1 MYFTDKEDR
10 YLSSID
16 RTGRPLT
23 QAVLTNIMETQM
35 ERDYIKGGA
44 FLIEDRT
51 ATEIFTPED
60 FTEEQRMIGE
70 TTREFV
76 DNEVRPN
83 LEAMEKHAWEIARE
97 LVHKAGELG
106 LLGSTIPEEYGGLG
120 LDQTTSVV
128 IAEMM
133 GRAGGFGTTFGADSS
148 IGLLPLLYFGSE
160 ELKKEWI
167 PKIVS
172 GETVTAYC
180 LTESGSGSDAQ
191 AAKTVA
197 RLTDDGQYYVLNGE
211 KMFISNGSFAD
222 VFIVFAKVDGEKDK
236 FSAFVVPRSENCR
249 PGAEEHKM
257 GIKSSSTTPLIL
269 SECKIPATN
278 LIGNVGDGAKIAFNI
293 LNVGRFKLGA
303 SVTGGAKLAIHE
315 SVRYANE
322 RQQFNK
328 AISSFGAIKHKIAE
342 MCVRT
347 WVSESI
353 TYRTVGMIDA
363 LIGDGA
369 SDDKKL
375 QSIEEYAVESSINK
389 VACSEALDYV
399 VDEMVQIYGGYG
411 YSADYPAE
419 KAYRDSRINR
429 IFEGTNEINRM
440 LIPGQLLRRAMKG
453 KLGLL
458 QAAKALQ
465 DEILNPQM
473 SFDEDTS
480 LLAAELKLA
489 RNAKKI
495 ALMVLGTA
503 AQKYMTELQNQ
514 QEVLLNCADII
525 MDAYQMESA
534 ILRTLKFADK
544 NGEGAAGRYIDMTQ
558 VFCNDA
564 IQRVEMKARNTLA
577 AIAEG
582 DEMRMLLTALK
593 RFTKNNSPINTVAAR
608 QRIAGVAIAANSYP
622 F

>member
-1 MYFTDKEDR
+1 
-10 YLSSID
+10 
-16 RTGRPLT
+16 
-23 QAVLTNIMETQM
+23 MEAQM
-35 ERDYIKGGA
+35 EKEYMKGGE
-44 FLIEDRT
+44 FLIAETTD
-51 ATEIFTPED
+51 IFTPED
-60 FTEEQRMIGE
+60 LSEEQRMIGE

-76 DNEVRPN
+76 DNEVYPQ
-83 LEAMEKHAWEIARE
+83 LPAMEQHAWEVARD
-97 LVHKAGELG
+97 LVKKGGELG
-106 LLGSTIPEEYGGLG
+106 LLGATIPEEYGGLG
-120 LDQTTSVV
+120 LDQTSGVV

-133 GRAGGFGTTFGADSS
+133 GRGGGFGTTFGAQTS
-148 IGLLPLLYFGSE
+148 IGVLPILYFGSE
-160 ELKKEWI
+160 ELKKRWI
-167 PKIVS
+167 PPIVS
-172 GETVTAYC
+172 GEIVTAYC

-191 AAKTVA
+191 AAKTTA
-197 RLTDDGQYYVLNGE
+197 KLTDDGQHYILNGE

-222 VFIVFAKVDGEKDK
+222 VYIVFAKVDGDKDK
-236 FSAFVVPRSENCR
+236 FSAFVVERSENCR

-269 SECKIPATN
+269 SDCKVPATN
-278 LIGNVGDGAKIAFNI
+278 LIGNIGDGAKIAFNI

-315 SVRYANE
+315 AVRYANE

-328 AISSFGAIKHKIAE
+328 PISGFGAIKHKLAE
-342 MCVRT
+342 MAIRT

-369 SDDKKL
+369 DNAKKM

-440 LIPGQLLRRAMKG
+440 LIPGQLMKRAMKG

-458 QAAKALQ
+458 QAASALQ

-473 SFDEDTS
+473 SFDEDTG
-480 LLAAELKLA
+480 LLAAETKLA
-489 RNAKKI
+489 ANAKKI

-503 AQKYMTELQNQ
+503 AQKYMMGLAEQ

-525 MDAYQMESA
+525 MDAYQMETA
-534 ILRTLKFADK
+534 ILRAKKLADA
-544 NGEGAAGRYIDMTQ
+544 NGEEMAARQVDMAA

-564 IQRVEMKARNTLA
+564 IQRIEMKARNTLA

-582 DEMRMLLTALK
+582 DEGRTLLVALK
-593 RFTKNNSPINTVAAR
+593 RFTKNNSPINTIAAR
-608 QRIAGVAIAANSYP
+608 QHIADVLIEANTYV

>member
-1 MYFTDKEDR
+1 
-10 YLSSID
+10 
-16 RTGRPLT
+16 
-23 QAVLTNIMETQM
+23 MEAQM
-35 ERDYIKGGA
+35 EKEYMKGGE
-44 FLIEDRT
+44 FLIAEQT
-51 ATEIFTPED
+51 AERPFTPED
-60 FTEEQRMIGE
+60 LTEEQKMIGE

-76 DNEVRPN
+76 DGEVTPN
-83 LEAMEKHAWEIARE
+83 LEAMEKHNWDVARE
-97 LVHKAGELG
+97 LVAKGGELG
-106 LLGSTIPEEYGGLG
+106 LLGATLPEEYGGLG
-120 LDQTTSVV
+120 LDQTTGVV

-133 GRAGGFGTTFGADSS
+133 GRAGGFGTTFGAQTS
-148 IGLLPLLYFGSE
+148 IGVLPLLYFGSE
-160 ELKKEWI
+160 ELKNEWI

-172 GETVTAYC
+172 GEVVTAYC
-180 LTESGSGSDAQ
+180 LSEAGSGSDALG
-191 AAKTVA
+191 AKTTA
-197 RLTDDGQYYVLNGE
+197 KLTEDGQHYILNGE
-211 KMFISNGSFAD
+211 KMWISNGGFAD
-222 VFIVFAKVDGEKDK
+222 VFIVFAKVDGEKEK
-236 FSAFVVPRSENCR
+236 FSAFVVERSENCR

-269 SECKIPATN
+269 SDAKIPVTN
-278 LIGNVGDGAKIAFNI
+278 LIGEVGDGAKIAFNI

-303 SVTGGAKLAIHE
+303 SVTGGAKLAIHH

-322 RQQFNK
+322 RHQFNRP
-328 AISSFGAIKHKIAE
+328 ISSFGAIKHKLAE
-342 MCVRT
+342 MAIRT
-347 WVSESI
+347 WVSEAI

-369 SDDKKL
+369 DNEKKL

-389 VACSEALDYV
+389 VACSEALDFV

-440 LIPGQLLRRAMKG
+440 LIPGQLLKRAMKG
-453 KLGLL
+453 KIGLL

-473 SFDEDTS
+473 SFDEDS
-480 LLAAELKLA
+480 GYLAAETRLA
-489 RNAKKI
+489 KNAKKI

-503 AQKYMTELQNQ
+503 AQKYMQSIQDE
-514 QEVLLNCADII
+514 QEVLLNTADII

-534 ILRTLKFADK
+534 VLRAKKAADGGK
-544 NGEGAAGRYIDMTQ
+544 ENERFTDMAA

-564 IQRVEMKARNTLA
+564 IQRIEMKARNTLA
-577 AIAEG
+577 AVAEG
-582 DEMRMLLTALK
+582 DEGRTLLVALK
-593 RFTKNNSPINTVAAR
+593 RFTKNNSPINTIKAR
-608 QRIAGVAIAANSYP
+608 QCIADELIAANTYT

>member
-1 MYFTDKEDR
+1 MD
-10 YLSSID
+10 
-16 RTGRPLT
+16 
-23 QAVLTNIMETQM
+23 AQM
-35 ERDYIKGGA
+35 EKEYTKGGE
-44 FLIEDRT
+44 FLIAET
-51 ATEIFTPED
+51 TEIFTPED
-60 FTEEQRMIGE
+60 FTEEQRMIGD

-83 LEAMEKHAWEIARE
+83 LLAMESHAWEVARE
-97 LVHKAGELG
+97 LVKKAGELG
-106 LLGSTIPEEYGGLG
+106 LLGANIPEEYGGLA
-120 LDQTTSVV
+120 LDQVSGVV
-128 IAEMM
+128 IAENM
-133 GRAGGFGTTFGADSS
+133 GRAGGFGTTFGAQTS
-148 IGLLPLLYFGSE
+148 IGLLPILYFGSE
-160 ELKKEWI
+160 ELKEKWI

-172 GETVTAYC
+172 GEIVTAYC
-180 LTESGSGSDAQ
+180 LTESGSGSDALG
-191 AAKTVA
+191 AKTTA
-197 RLTDDGQYYVLNGE
+197 KLAEDGQHYVLNGE

-222 VFIVFAKVDGEKDK
+222 VYLVFAKVDGEKEK
-236 FSAFVVPRSENCR
+236 FSAFVVERSENCR
-249 PGAEEHKM
+249 PGNEEHKM
-257 GIKSSSTTPLIL
+257 GIRSSSTTPLVL
-269 SECKIPATN
+269 SDCKVPLTN

-303 SVTGGAKLAIHE
+303 STTGGAKLAIHE

-322 RQQFNK
+322 RHQFGK
-328 AISSFGAIKHKIAE
+328 PISSFGAIKHKLAE
-342 MCVRT
+342 MAIRT

-369 SDDKKL
+369 SSEKKL

-429 IFEGTNEINRM
+429 IYEGTNEINRM
-440 LIPGQLLRRAMKG
+440 LIPGQLLKRAMKG

-458 QAAKALQ
+458 QAGKALQ

-473 SFDEDTS
+473 SFDEDTG
-480 LLAAELKLA
+480 LLAAETKLA
-489 RNAKKI
+489 KNAKKI
-495 ALMVLGTA
+495 ALMVIGSA
-503 AQKYMTELQNQ
+503 AQKYMTALQDQ
-514 QEVLLNCADII
+514 QEILLNAADII
-525 MDAYQMESA
+525 MDAYQMETA
-534 ILRTLKFADK
+534 ILRAKKIADK
-544 NGEGAAGRYIDMTQ
+544 NGEDAAGRYIDMAA

-564 IQRVEMKARNTLA
+564 IQRVEMKARNTIA
-577 AIAEG
+577 AMSEG
-582 DEMRMLLTALK
+582 DEMRTLLTALK

-608 QRIAGVAIAANSYP
+608 QRIAGTLISANTYP

>member
-1 MYFTDKEDR
+1 MEKPYF
-10 YLSSID
+10 
-16 RTGRPLT
+16 
-23 QAVLTNIMETQM
+23 
-35 ERDYIKGGA
+35 KGGE
-44 FLIEDRT
+44 FLIAEQTLADVF
-51 ATEIFTPED
+51 APED
-60 FTEEQRMIGE
+60 LTEEQRMIGE

-76 DNEVRPN
+76 DNEIQPQ
-83 LEAMEKHAWEIARE
+83 LPAMEEHEWQIARD
-97 LVHKAGELG
+97 LLKKGGELG
-106 LLGSTIPEEYGGLG
+106 ILGATIPEEYGGLG
-120 LDQTTSVV
+120 LDQTSGAV

-133 GRAGGFGTTFGADSS
+133 GRAGGFGTTFGAQTS
-148 IGLLPLLYFGSE
+148 IGVLPLLYFGSD
-160 ELKKEWI
+160 ELKMKWI
-167 PKIVS
+167 PPIIAGDV
-172 GETVTAYC
+172 VTAYC

-191 AAKTVA
+191 AAKTTA
-197 RLTDDGQYYVLNGE
+197 KLADDGQHYVLNGE
-211 KMFISNGSFAD
+211 KMFITNGSFAD
-222 VFIVFAKVDGEKDK
+222 VYIVFAKVDGDKDK
-236 FSAFVVPRSENCR
+236 FSAFLVERGDNCR

-269 SECKIPATN
+269 SDCRIPASN
-278 LIGNVGDGAKIAFNI
+278 LIGNIGDGAKIAFNI

-303 SVTGGAKLAIHE
+303 SVTGGAKLAIHHA
-315 SVRYANE
+315 VRYANE
-322 RQQFNK
+322 RQQFGK
-328 AISSFGAIKHKIAE
+328 PISSFGAIKHKLAE
-342 MCVRT
+342 MAIRT
-347 WVSESI
+347 WVSEAI

-369 SDDKKL
+369 DTVKKM

-429 IFEGTNEINRM
+429 IYEGTNEINRM
-440 LIPGQLLRRAMKG
+440 LIPGQLLKRAMKG
-453 KLGLL
+453 KIGLL

-473 SFDEDTS
+473 SFDDEYGT
-480 LLAAELKLA
+480 LANETKLAA
-489 RNAKKI
+489 NAKKI

-503 AQKYMTELQNQ
+503 AQKYMMALADE
-514 QEVLLNCADII
+514 QEVLLNSADII

-534 ILRTLKFADK
+534 VLRAKKIIDSK
-544 NGEGAAGRYIDMTQ
+544 GEEAAARQIDIAA

-564 IQRVEMKARNTLA
+564 VQRVEMKARNTLA

-582 DEMRMLLTALK
+582 DEGRTLLAALK
-593 RFTKNNSPINTVAAR
+593 RFTKNNFPVNTIAAR
-608 QRIAGVAIAANSYP
+608 QRIADALIEGNSYV

>member
-1 MYFTDKEDR
+1 MD
-10 YLSSID
+10 
-16 RTGRPLT
+16 T
-23 QAVLTNIMETQM
+23 QL

-44 FLIEDRT
+44 FLIEDRGP
-51 ATEIFTPED
+51 AEIFTAED

-76 DNEVRPN
+76 DGEVQPN
-83 LEAMEKHAWEIARE
+83 IPAMEGHAWEIARD
-97 LVHKAGELG
+97 LVKKGGELG
-106 LLGSTIPEEYGGLG
+106 LLGATIPEEFGGLG
-120 LDQTTSVV
+120 LDQTTGVV

-133 GRAGGFGTTFGADSS
+133 GRAGGFGTTFGAQTS
-148 IGLLPLLYFGSE
+148 IGVLPILYFGSE
-160 ELKKEWI
+160 ELKKKWI
-167 PKIVS
+167 PPIVS
-172 GETVTAYC
+172 GDIVTAYC
-180 LTESGSGSDAQ
+180 LSEAGSGSDALG
-191 AAKTVA
+191 AKTTA
-197 RLTDDGQYYVLNGE
+197 KLTEDGQHYILNGE
-211 KMFISNGSFAD
+211 KMWISNGGFAD
-222 VFIVFAKVDGEKDK
+222 VFIVFAKVDGEKEK
-236 FSAFVVPRSENCR
+236 FSAFVVERSENCR
-249 PGAEEHKM
+249 PGHEEHKM

-269 SECKIPATN
+269 SDAKIPVTN
-278 LIGNVGDGAKIAFNI
+278 LIGSVGDGAKIAFNI

-315 SVRYANE
+315 AVRYANE
-322 RQQFNK
+322 RHQFNK
-328 AISSFGAIKHKIAE
+328 PISSFGAIKHKLAE
-342 MCVRT
+342 MAIRT
-347 WVSESI
+347 WVAESI

-369 SDDKKL
+369 SGEKKL

-440 LIPGQLLRRAMKG
+440 LIPGQLLKRAMKG
-453 KLGLL
+453 KIGLL

-465 DEILNPQM
+465 DEILNPPM
-473 SFDEDTS
+473 SFDEAGG
-480 LLAAELKLA
+480 LLVAEAKLA
-489 RNAKKI
+489 KNAKKV

-514 QEVLLNCADII
+514 QEILLSCADII

-534 ILRTLKFADK
+534 ILRAQKLAQK
-544 NGEGAAGRYIDMTQ
+544 NGEETAARYIDMAS

-564 IQRVEMKARNTLA
+564 IQRVEMKARNTIA
-577 AIAEG
+577 ALGEG
-582 DEMRMLLTALK
+582 DEVRMLLTALK
-593 RFTKNNSPINTVAAR
+593 RFTKNNSPVNTITAR
-608 QRIAGVAIAANSYP
+608 QRIADVLIQANTYCY
-622 F
+622 

>member
-1 MYFTDKEDR
+1 MD
-10 YLSSID
+10 
-16 RTGRPLT
+16 
-23 QAVLTNIMETQM
+23 TQM
-35 ERDYIKGGA
+35 EKEYMKGGE
-44 FLIEDRT
+44 FLIADT
-51 ATEIFTPED
+51 TDIFTPED

-76 DNEVRPN
+76 DNEIQPQ
-83 LEAMEKHAWEIARE
+83 LPALEKHAWEIARE
-97 LVHKAGELG
+97 LVKKGGDLG
-106 LLGSTIPEEYGGLG
+106 LLGATIPEEYGGLG
-120 LDQTTSVV
+120 LDQTTGVV
-128 IAEMM
+128 IAEYI
-133 GRAGGFGTTFGADSS
+133 GRAGGFGTTFGAQTS

-160 ELKKEWI
+160 ELKNRWI

-172 GETVTAYC
+172 GEIVTAYC
-180 LTESGSGSDAQ
+180 LTEAGSGSDALG
-191 AAKTVA
+191 AKTVA
-197 RLTDDGQYYVLNGE
+197 RLTEDGQHYILNGE

-222 VFIVFAKVDGEKDK
+222 VHIVFARVDGVKEK
-236 FSAFVVPRSENCR
+236 FSAFVVERSENCR

-269 SECKIPATN
+269 SDAKIPVTN

-303 SVTGGAKLAIHE
+303 SVTGGAKLALTEAIK
-315 SVRYANE
+315 YANE
-322 RQQFNK
+322 RHQFGK
-328 AISSFGAIKHKIAE
+328 SISSFGAIKHKLAE
-342 MCVRT
+342 MAIRT
-347 WVSESI
+347 WISESI

-369 SDDKKL
+369 DNAKKL

-399 VDEMVQIYGGYG
+399 VDEMVQIFGGYG

-429 IFEGTNEINRM
+429 IFEGTNEINRL
-440 LIPGQLLRRAMKG
+440 LIPGQLMKRALKG
-453 KLGLL
+453 KLGIIP
-458 QAAKALQ
+458 AAKALQ

-473 SFDEDTS
+473 SFDEDNGV
-480 LLAAELKLA
+480 LAAETRLA
-489 RNAKKI
+489 QNAKKV

-503 AQKYMTELQNQ
+503 AQKYMMALADQ

-525 MDAYQMESA
+525 MDAYQMETA
-534 ILRTLKFADK
+534 VLRAKKIAAR
-544 NGEGAAGRYIDMTQ
+544 NGQEAHGRYVDIAA

-564 IQRVEMKARNTLA
+564 IQRVEMKARNTIA

-582 DEMRMLLTALK
+582 DEGRTLLVALK
-593 RFTKNNSPINTVAAR
+593 RFTKNNSPINTIAAR
-608 QRIAGVAIAANSYP
+608 QRIAAELIEANKYVY
-622 F
+622 

>member
-1 MYFTDKEDR
+1 
-10 YLSSID
+10 
-16 RTGRPLT
+16 
-23 QAVLTNIMETQM
+23 MEAQM
-35 ERDYIKGGA
+35 EKEYTKGGE
-44 FLIEDRT
+44 FLIAET
-51 ATEIFTPED
+51 TEIFTPED

-70 TTREFV
+70 TTREFI

-83 LEAMEKHAWEIARE
+83 IEAMEKHAWEVARG
-97 LVHKAGELG
+97 LVKKGGDLG

-133 GRAGGFGTTFGADSS
+133 GRAGGFGTTFGAQTS

-160 ELKKEWI
+160 ELKKKWI

-172 GETVTAYC
+172 GEVVTAYC
-180 LTESGSGSDAQ
+180 LSEAGSGSDALG
-191 AAKTVA
+191 AKTTA
-197 RLTDDGQYYVLNGE
+197 RLTEDGQHYVLNGE
-211 KMFISNGSFAD
+211 KMWISNGGFAD
-222 VFIVFAKVDGEKDK
+222 VYIVFAKVDGEKEK
-236 FSAFVVPRSENCR
+236 FSAFVVERSENCR
-249 PGAEEHKM
+249 PGNEEHKM
-257 GIKSSSTTPLIL
+257 GIKSSSTTPLVL
-269 SECKIPATN
+269 SDAKIPVTN

-303 SVTGGAKLAIHE
+303 SVTGGMKLALHE
-315 SVRYANE
+315 SIRYANE
-322 RQQFNK
+322 RHQFGK
-328 AISSFGAIKHKIAE
+328 PISSFGAIKHKLAE
-342 MCVRT
+342 MAIRT

-369 SDDKKL
+369 DGAKKL

-411 YSADYPAE
+411 YSAEYPAE

-429 IFEGTNEINRM
+429 IFEGTNEINRL
-440 LIPGQLLRRAMKG
+440 LIPGQLMKRAMKG
-453 KLGLL
+453 KLGIIP
-458 QAAKALQ
+458 AAKALQ

-473 SFDEDTS
+473 SFDDETG
-480 LLAAELKLA
+480 LLAAEMRLA
-489 RNAKKI
+489 QNAKKI

-503 AQKYMTELQNQ
+503 AQKYMMDLANQ

-525 MDAYQMESA
+525 MDAYQMETA
-534 ILRTLKFADK
+534 VLRAKKIAETK
-544 NGEGAAGRYIDMTQ
+544 GEDGAARYLDMAS
-558 VFCNDA
+558 VYCNDA
-564 IQRVEMKARNTLA
+564 IQRIEMKARNTIA
-577 AIAEG
+577 AMAAG
-582 DEMRMLLTALK
+582 DEGRTLLVALK
-593 RFTKNNSPINTVAAR
+593 RFTKNNSPINTIAAR
-608 QRIAGVAIAANSYP
+608 QKIADELVAANKYV

>member
-1 MYFTDKEDR
+1 
-10 YLSSID
+10 
-16 RTGRPLT
+16 
-23 QAVLTNIMETQM
+23 MEAQM
-35 ERDYIKGGA
+35 EKEYMKGGE
-44 FLIEDRT
+44 FLIAET
-51 ATEIFTPED
+51 AEIFTPED

-70 TTREFV
+70 TTREFI

-83 LEAMEKHAWEIARE
+83 IEAMEKHAWEIARD
-97 LVHKAGELG
+97 LVKKGGDLG

-133 GRAGGFGTTFGADSS
+133 GRAGGFGTTFGAQTS
-148 IGLLPLLYFGSE
+148 IGLLPILYFGSE
-160 ELKKEWI
+160 ELKQKWI
-167 PKIVS
+167 PKIIS
-172 GETVTAYC
+172 GEVITAYC
-180 LTESGSGSDAQ
+180 LTESGSGSDALG
-191 AAKTVA
+191 AKTVA
-197 RLTDDGQYYVLNGE
+197 RLTDDGQHYVLNGE

-222 VFIVFAKVDGEKDK
+222 VYIVFAKVDGEKEK
-236 FSAFVVPRSENCR
+236 FSAFVVERSDNCR
-249 PGAEEHKM
+249 PGSEEHKM

-269 SECKIPATN
+269 SDAKIPVTN

-303 SVTGGAKLAIHE
+303 SVTGGMKLAMTEAIK
-315 SVRYANE
+315 YANE
-322 RQQFNK
+322 RHQFGK
-328 AISSFGAIKHKIAE
+328 PISSFGAIKHKLAE
-342 MCVRT
+342 MAIRT
-347 WVSESI
+347 WVAESI

-369 SDDKKL
+369 DNAKKL

-429 IFEGTNEINRM
+429 IFEGTNEINRL
-440 LIPGQLLRRAMKG
+440 LIPGQLMKRAMKG
-453 KLGLL
+453 KLGIIP
-458 QAAKALQ
+458 AAKALQ

-473 SFDEDTS
+473 SFDDDTG
-480 LLAAELKLA
+480 LLAAETRLA
-489 RNAKKI
+489 QNAKKI

-503 AQKYMTELQNQ
+503 AQKYMMGLADQ
-514 QEVLLNCADII
+514 QEVLINCADII
-525 MDAYQMESA
+525 MDAYQMETA
-534 ILRTLKFADK
+534 VLRAKKIAASKGDD
-544 NGEGAAGRYIDMTQ
+544 AAGRYVDIAS
-558 VFCNDA
+558 VYCNDA
-564 IQRVEMKARNTLA
+564 IQRIDMKARNTIA

-582 DEMRMLLTALK
+582 DEGRTLLVALK
-593 RFTKNNSPINTVAAR
+593 RFTKNNSPINTIAAR
-608 QRIAGVAIAANSYP
+608 QQIADTLIEANKYV